1 MFVWCPTLTASS
13 FRWSS
18 SSSSPTS
25 SPPRSSSVPPTLFFL
40 SASPLVSIIVR
51 ILDLSPSP
59 LIPYS
64 TTTIASCYLN
74 LSTSPLVDQEATTF
88 VSPRGDRCITMGF
101 IICLSNH
108 SNPGL
113 GRMMLLVVT
122 DRAID
127 LRMGQVEW
135 CVLDWSRNAI
145 NKGNRKKR
153 RANSSTVARK

>member
-1 MFVWCPTLTASS
+1 
-13 FRWSS
+13 
-18 SSSSPTS
+18 
-25 SPPRSSSVPPTLFFL
+25 
-40 SASPLVSIIVR
+40 
-51 ILDLSPSP
+51 
-59 LIPYS
+59 
-64 TTTIASCYLN
+64 
-74 LSTSPLVDQEATTF
+74 
-88 VSPRGDRCITMGF
+88 MGF